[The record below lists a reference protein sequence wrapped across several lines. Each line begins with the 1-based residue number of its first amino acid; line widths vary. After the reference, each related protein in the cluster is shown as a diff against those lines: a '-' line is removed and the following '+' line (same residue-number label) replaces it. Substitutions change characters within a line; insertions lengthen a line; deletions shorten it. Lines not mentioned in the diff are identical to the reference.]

1 MNVKKAAAIFLALM
15 AALTFLSRAMD
26 SFTVIRVNTGFGKQ
40 DVVLYTIQG
49 EGELTAGRTVYI
61 SLPENM
67 QVEEI
72 TARPGQS
79 VKAGDTVLTLQM
91 EGLEEER
98 DALSL
103 EYKKAELAL
112 KQEQMSL
119 ASVPRVTEETLALQ
133 QLAAAQRALELGNQD
148 LTEAKEEHEKA
159 SIELEHDY
167 VQKKNRTR
175 EQVKEDNRKA
185 MKSARRSYESAQKS
199 RDSAVR
205 KAEREVEDKQ
215 KKLDRLEEQGASDE
229 ELERAELELE
239 RAGEDLEDIQEE
251 EDLKVEE
258 ARAKM
263 YAAEEDYEDVD
274 YGERE
279 NQEDLRREY
288 EDALEAEDE
297 KLKEAGRK
305 VQDLEESLYQAME
318 KVENARVSDA
328 GTAAGEAA
336 AREMSVL
343 KQESMKLDMEEIQ
356 KKQRKI
362 EEFIDSKGQIKAPV
376 DGVVVD
382 TGLQAGDRI
391 QDGRQLRL
399 AVGGLEMKAQIDRE
413 TAGAGLLK
421 KGSMMQVKLAGQS
434 KNVETEVE
442 DLNHLAED
450 GKIQVTAGM
459 PEGQGRLGDLV
470 SFTANIESGIYPCVI
485 PIEAL
490 REDNE
495 GYYCLAAEPE
505 KTILGEE
512 LKAVRIQVDVLEK
525 SSSAAAVSGPVTKE
539 MKLITESGKPVSEG
553 DRVRVVEE

>member
-1 MNVKKAAAIFLALM
+1 MNVKKAAAVFLAFM
-15 AALTFLSRAMD
+15 AALTFLSRALD
-26 SFTVIRVNTGFGKQ
+26 SFTVIRVKTGYGKQ

-49 EGELTAGRTVYI
+49 EGELTAGKTVYI

-72 TARPGQS
+72 AASPGQS

-119 ASVPRVTEETLALQ
+119 APVPQVTEETLALQ

-185 MKSARRSYESAQKS
+185 MKSARRSYESAQNS

-336 AREMSVL
+336 GRGMSGL

-539 MKLITESGKPVSEG
+539 MKLITESGKPVSKG

>member
-1 MNVKKAAAIFLALM
+1 MNVKKAAAVFLAFM
-15 AALTFLSRAMD
+15 AALTFLSRALD
-26 SFTVIRVNTGFGKQ
+26 SFTVIRVKTGYGKQ
-40 DVVLYTIQG
+40 DVVLYTTQG
-49 EGELTAGRTVYI
+49 EGELTAGKTVYI

-72 TARPGQS
+72 AASPGQS

-119 ASVPRVTEETLALQ
+119 APVPQVTEETLALQ

-442 DLNHLAED
+442 DLNHLVED

>member
-1 MNVKKAAAIFLALM
+1 MNVKKAAAVFLAFM
-15 AALTFLSRAMD
+15 AALTFLSRALD
-26 SFTVIRVNTGFGKQ
+26 SFTVIRVKTGYGKQ

-49 EGELTAGRTVYI
+49 EGELTAGKTVYI

-72 TARPGQS
+72 AASPGQS

-119 ASVPRVTEETLALQ
+119 APVPQVTEETLALQ

-421 KGSMMQVKLAGQS
+421 KGAMMQVKLAGQA

>member
-1 MNVKKAAAIFLALM
+1 MNVKKAAAVFLAFI
-15 AALTFLSRAMD
+15 AALTFLSRALD
-26 SFTVIRVNTGFGKQ
+26 SFTVIRVKTGYGKQ

-49 EGELTAGRTVYI
+49 EGELTAGKTVYI

-72 TARPGQS
+72 AASPGQS

-119 ASVPRVTEETLALQ
+119 APVPQVTEETLALQ

-421 KGSMMQVKLAGQS
+421 KGAMMQVKLAGQS

-525 SSSAAAVSGPVTKE
+525 SSSTAAVSGPVTKE

>member
-1 MNVKKAAAIFLALM
+1 MNVKKAAAIFLAFM
-15 AALTFLSRAMD
+15 AALTFLSRALD
-26 SFTVIRVNTGFGKQ
+26 SFTVIRVKTGYGKQ

-49 EGELTAGRTVYI
+49 EGELTAGKTIYI

-72 TARPGQS
+72 AASPGQS

-119 ASVPRVTEETLALQ
+119 APVPQVTEETLALQ

-336 AREMSVL
+336 AKEMSVL

-450 GKIQVTAGM
+450 GKIQVTAGV

>member
-1 MNVKKAAAIFLALM
+1 MNVKKAAAVFLAFM
-15 AALTFLSRAMD
+15 AALTFLSRALD
-26 SFTVIRVNTGFGKQ
+26 SFTVIRVKTGYGKQ

-49 EGELTAGRTVYI
+49 EGELTAGKTVYI

-72 TARPGQS
+72 AASPGQS

-119 ASVPRVTEETLALQ
+119 APVPQVTEETLALQ

-305 VQDLEESLYQAME
+305 VQDLKESLYQAME

-328 GTAAGEAA
+328 GTAAGKAA
-336 AREMSVL
+336 AREISVL

-362 EEFIDSKGQIKAPV
+362 EEYIESKGQIKAPV

-382 TGLQAGDRI
+382 TGLQAGDRL

>member
-1 MNVKKAAAIFLALM
+1 MNVKKAAAVFLAFM
-15 AALTFLSRAMD
+15 AALTFLSRALD
-26 SFTVIRVNTGFGKQ
+26 SFTVIRVKTGYGKQ

-49 EGELTAGRTVYI
+49 EGELTAGKTVYI

-72 TARPGQS
+72 AASPGQS

-119 ASVPRVTEETLALQ
+119 APVPQVTEETLALQ

-205 KAEREVEDKQ
+205 NAEREVEDKQ

-362 EEFIDSKGQIKAPV
+362 EEFTDSKGQIKAPV

>member
-1 MNVKKAAAIFLALM
+1 MNVKKAAAIFLAFM
-15 AALTFLSRAMD
+15 AALTFLSRALD
-26 SFTVIRVNTGFGKQ
+26 SFTVIRVKTGYGKQ

-49 EGELTAGRTVYI
+49 EGELTAGKTVYI

-72 TARPGQS
+72 AASPGQS

-98 DALSL
+98 DALRL

-119 ASVPRVTEETLALQ
+119 APVPQVTEETLALQ

-229 ELERAELELE
+229 ELERAELEFE

-251 EDLKVEE
+251 ENLKVEE

-421 KGSMMQVKLAGQS
+421 KGAMMQVKLAGQS

>member
-1 MNVKKAAAIFLALM
+1 MNVKKAAAVFLAFM
-15 AALTFLSRAMD
+15 AALTFLSRALD
-26 SFTVIRVNTGFGKQ
+26 SFTVIRVKTGYGKQ

-49 EGELTAGRTVYI
+49 EGELTAGKTVYI

-72 TARPGQS
+72 AASPGQS

-119 ASVPRVTEETLALQ
+119 APVPQVTEETLALQ

-336 AREMSVL
+336 GREMSGL
-343 KQESMKLDMEEIQ
+343 KQESMKLDMEEIR
-356 KKQRKI
+356 KKQRKMEEYI
-362 EEFIDSKGQIKAPV
+362 EAQGQIKAPV

>member
-15 AALTFLSRAMD
+15 VALTFLSRALD
-26 SFTVIRVNTGFGKQ
+26 SFTVIRVKTGYGKQ
-40 DVVLYTIQG
+40 DVIPYAIQG

-119 ASVPRVTEETLALQ
+119 APVPQVTEETLALQ

-148 LTEAKEEHEKA
+148 LTEAKEEHEKV

-362 EEFIDSKGQIKAPV
+362 EEYIESKGQIKAPV

-382 TGLQAGDRI
+382 TGLQAGDRL

-421 KGSMMQVKLAGQS
+421 KGAMMQVKLAGQS

>member
-1 MNVKKAAAIFLALM
+1 MNVKKAAAVFLAFM
-15 AALTFLSRAMD
+15 AALTFLSRALD
-26 SFTVIRVNTGFGKQ
+26 SFTVIRVKTGYGKQ

-49 EGELTAGRTVYI
+49 EGELTAGKTVYI

-72 TARPGQS
+72 AASPGQS

-119 ASVPRVTEETLALQ
+119 APVPQVTEETLALQ

-328 GTAAGEAA
+328 GTAAGEVA

-362 EEFIDSKGQIKAPV
+362 EEFTDSKGQIKAPV

>member
-1 MNVKKAAAIFLALM
+1 MNVKKAAAVFLAFM
-15 AALTFLSRAMD
+15 AALTFLSRALD
-26 SFTVIRVNTGFGKQ
+26 SFTVIRVKTGYGKQ

-49 EGELTAGRTVYI
+49 EGELTAGKTVYI

-72 TARPGQS
+72 AASPGQS

-119 ASVPRVTEETLALQ
+119 APVPQVTEETLALQ

-450 GKIQVTAGM
+450 GKIQVTAGV

>member
-1 MNVKKAAAIFLALM
+1 MNVKKAAAVFLAFM
-15 AALTFLSRAMD
+15 AALTFLSRTLD
-26 SFTVIRVNTGFGKQ
+26 SFTVIRVKTGYGKQ

-49 EGELTAGRTVYI
+49 EGELTAGKTVYI

-72 TARPGQS
+72 AASPGQS

-119 ASVPRVTEETLALQ
+119 APVPQVTEETLALQ

-421 KGSMMQVKLAGQS
+421 KDSMMQVKLAGQS

>member
-15 AALTFLSRAMD
+15 AALTFLSRALD
-26 SFTVIRVNTGFGKQ
+26 SFTVIRVKTGYGKQ
-40 DVVLYTIQG
+40 DVIPYAIQG

-98 DALSL
+98 DALTL
-103 EYKKAELAL
+103 EYKKAELTF
-112 KQEQMSL
+112 KQEQMSF
-119 ASVPRVTEETLALQ
+119 APVPRVTEETLALQ

-148 LTEAKEEHEKA
+148 LAKAKEDHEKA

-215 KKLDRLEEQGASDE
+215 KKLERLEEQGASEE
-229 ELERAELELE
+229 ELERAELELD
-239 RAGEDLEDIQEE
+239 RAGEDLEDIRDE

-288 EDALEAEDE
+288 EDAFEAEDE

-336 AREMSVL
+336 GRGMSGL

-442 DLNHLAED
+442 DLNHLVED

-525 SSSAAAVSGPVTKE
+525 SSSAAAVSGLVTKD

>member
-1 MNVKKAAAIFLALM
+1 MNVKKAAAVFLAFM
-15 AALTFLSRAMD
+15 AALTFLSRALD
-26 SFTVIRVNTGFGKQ
+26 SFTVIRVKTGYGKQ

-49 EGELTAGRTVYI
+49 EGELTAGKTVYI

-72 TARPGQS
+72 AASPGQS

-119 ASVPRVTEETLALQ
+119 APVPQVTEETLALQ
-133 QLAAAQRALELGNQD
+133 QLAAAQRALELGTQD

-362 EEFIDSKGQIKAPV
+362 EEYIESKGQIKAPV

-421 KGSMMQVKLAGQS
+421 KGAMMQVKLAGQS

>member
-1 MNVKKAAAIFLALM
+1 MNVKKAAAIFLAFM
-15 AALTFLSRAMD
+15 AALTFLSRVLD
-26 SFTVIRVNTGFGKQ
+26 SFTVIRVKTGYGKQ

-49 EGELTAGRTVYI
+49 EGELTAGKTIYI

-72 TARPGQS
+72 AASPGQS

-119 ASVPRVTEETLALQ
+119 APVPQVTEETLALQ

-279 NQEDLRREY
+279 SQEDLRREY

>member
-1 MNVKKAAAIFLALM
+1 MNVKKAAAVFLAFM
-15 AALTFLSRAMD
+15 AALTFLSRALD
-26 SFTVIRVNTGFGKQ
+26 SFTVIRVKTGYGKQ

-49 EGELTAGRTVYI
+49 EGELTAGKTVYI

-72 TARPGQS
+72 AASPGQS

-119 ASVPRVTEETLALQ
+119 APVPQVTEETLALQ
-133 QLAAAQRALELGNQD
+133 QLAAAQRALELGTQD

-185 MKSARRSYESAQKS
+185 MKSARRSYESAQKAWY
-199 RDSAVR
+199 SAVR
-205 KAEREVEDKQ
+205 TAEREVEDKQ
-215 KKLDRLEEQGASDE
+215 KKLYRLEEQGASDE

-305 VQDLEESLYQAME
+305 VQDLKESLYQAME

-328 GTAAGEAA
+328 GTAAGKAA
-336 AREMSVL
+336 AREISVL

-362 EEFIDSKGQIKAPV
+362 EEYIESKGQIKAPV

-382 TGLQAGDRI
+382 TGLQAGDRL

-421 KGSMMQVKLAGQS
+421 KGAMMQVKLAGQS

>member
-1 MNVKKAAAIFLALM
+1 MNVKKAAAVFLAFM
-15 AALTFLSRAMD
+15 AALTFLSRALD
-26 SFTVIRVNTGFGKQ
+26 SFTVIRVKTGYGKQ

-49 EGELTAGRTVYI
+49 EGELTAGKTVYI

-72 TARPGQS
+72 AASPGQS

-119 ASVPRVTEETLALQ
+119 APVPQVTEETLALQ

-318 KVENARVSDA
+318 KV
-328 GTAAGEAA
+328 
-336 AREMSVL
+336 
-343 KQESMKLDMEEIQ
+343 
-356 KKQRKI
+356 
-362 EEFIDSKGQIKAPV
+362 EFIDSKGQIKAPV

>member
-1 MNVKKAAAIFLALM
+1 MNVKKAAAVFLAFM
-15 AALTFLSRAMD
+15 AALTFLSRALD
-26 SFTVIRVNTGFGKQ
+26 SFTVIRVKTGYGKQ

-49 EGELTAGRTVYI
+49 EGELTAGKTVYI

-72 TARPGQS
+72 AASPGQS

-119 ASVPRVTEETLALQ
+119 APVPQVTEETLALQ
-133 QLAAAQRALELGNQD
+133 QLAAAQRALELGTQD

-362 EEFIDSKGQIKAPV
+362 EEYIESKGQIKAPV

>member
-1 MNVKKAAAIFLALM
+1 MNVKKAAAVFLAFM
-15 AALTFLSRAMD
+15 AALTFLSRALD
-26 SFTVIRVNTGFGKQ
+26 SFTVIRVKTGYGKQ

-49 EGELTAGRTVYI
+49 EGELTAGKTVYI

-72 TARPGQS
+72 AASPGQS

-119 ASVPRVTEETLALQ
+119 APVPQVTEETLALQ

-148 LTEAKEEHEKA
+148 LTEAKEEHEKV

-229 ELERAELELE
+229 ELEWAELELE

-362 EEFIDSKGQIKAPV
+362 EEYIESKGQIKAPV

-382 TGLQAGDRI
+382 TGLQAGDRL

-421 KGSMMQVKLAGQS
+421 KGAMMQVKLAGQS

>member
-1 MNVKKAAAIFLALM
+1 MKKTAVLFLAAM
-15 AALTFLSRAMD
+15 AVLTFLSRALD
-26 SFTVIRVNTGFGKQ
+26 SITVTRVETGYGKQ
-40 DVVLYTIQG
+40 GIVSYVIEGTG
-49 EGELTAGRTVYI
+49 EFSAGRSVYI
-61 SLPENM
+61 TLPEDM
-67 QVEEI
+67 LVGEI
-72 TARPGQS
+72 LKRPGQK
-79 VKAGDTVLTLQM
+79 VQAGDTILLLQM
-91 EGLEEER
+91 ERLAEER
-98 DALSL
+98 ESLSL
-103 EYKKAELAL
+103 ELEKAKLLLE
-112 KQEQMSL
+112 QETLS
-119 ASVPRVTEETLALQ
+119 AISVPRVTEETLAMQ
-133 QLAAAQRALELGNQD
+133 QVAAAQRALLAGRED
-148 LTEAKEEHEKA
+148 LAEAQEDYQVSTA
-159 SIELEHDY
+159 DLEHNY

-215 KKLDRLEEQGASDE
+215 KKLDRLEEQGASEE
-229 ELERAELELE
+229 ELERAKLEFD
-239 RAGEDLEDIQEE
+239 RAGEDLEDIRDE

-279 NQEDLRREY
+279 NQEDLRRAY
-288 EDALEAEDE
+288 EDALKAEDD
-297 KLKEAGRK
+297 KLEQAGRK
-305 VQDLEESLYQAME
+305 VRDLEESLYQAME

-336 AREMSVL
+336 GRGMSGL

-362 EEFIDSKGQIKAPV
+362 EELIDAKGQIKASV

-391 QDGRQLRL
+391 QDGHQVRL
-399 AVGGLEMKAQIDRE
+399 AVGGLEMKAQIDKE

-421 KGSMMQVKLAGQS
+421 KGVRMQVKLAGQS
-434 KNVETEVE
+434 KKVEAEVE
-442 DLNHLAED
+442 SVDQMAED
-450 GKIQVTAGM
+450 GKIQVTARM
-459 PEGQGRLGDLV
+459 QEGEGRLGDLV
-470 SFTANIESGIYPCVI
+470 SFAVNMESGAYPCVI
-485 PIEAL
+485 PMEAL
-490 REDNE
+490 REDNK

-512 LKAVRIQVDVLEK
+512 LKAVRIQVEVLEK
-525 SSSAAAVSGPVTKE
+525 SSSAAAVSGLVTKD

>member
-1 MNVKKAAAIFLALM
+1 MNVKKAAAVFLAFM
-15 AALTFLSRAMD
+15 AALTFLSRALD
-26 SFTVIRVNTGFGKQ
+26 SFTVIRVKTGYGKQ

-49 EGELTAGRTVYI
+49 EGELTAGKTIYI

-72 TARPGQS
+72 AASPGQS

-119 ASVPRVTEETLALQ
+119 APVPQVTEETLALQ
-133 QLAAAQRALELGNQD
+133 QLAAAQRALELGTQD

-305 VQDLEESLYQAME
+305 VQDLKESLYQAME

-328 GTAAGEAA
+328 GTAAGKAA
-336 AREMSVL
+336 AREISVL

-362 EEFIDSKGQIKAPV
+362 EEYIDSKGQIKAPV

-421 KGSMMQVKLAGQS
+421 KGAMMQVKLAGQS

>member
-72 TARPGQS
+72 AARPGQS

-148 LTEAKEEHEKA
+148 FAEAKEDHEQA

>member
-1 MNVKKAAAIFLALM
+1 MNVKKAATVFLAFM
-15 AALTFLSRAMD
+15 AALTFLSRALD
-26 SFTVIRVNTGFGKQ
+26 SFTVIRVKTGYGKQ

-49 EGELTAGRTVYI
+49 EGELTAGKTVYI

-72 TARPGQS
+72 AASPGQS

-119 ASVPRVTEETLALQ
+119 APVPQVTEETLALQ

-421 KGSMMQVKLAGQS
+421 KGAMMQVKLAGQS

>member
-1 MNVKKAAAIFLALM
+1 MNVKKAAAVFLAFM
-15 AALTFLSRAMD
+15 AALTFLSRALD
-26 SFTVIRVNTGFGKQ
+26 SFTVIRVKTGYGKQ

-49 EGELTAGRTVYI
+49 EGELTAGKTVYI

-72 TARPGQS
+72 AASPGQS

-119 ASVPRVTEETLALQ
+119 APVPQVTEETLALQ

-305 VQDLEESLYQAME
+305 VQDLKESLYQAME